1 MSQTDAT
8 YDIVIAGGGTAGCII
23 AGRLAAADPSLKI
36 LVLEAGPPTL
46 DDVLHT
52 QPARYL
58 YHLRPDSTTVKF
70 NVAKP
75 SPHVAGRSIVVP
87 CGQCLGGGSSVNFTM
102 YTRAA
107 ASDYQDWETVH
118 GNKGWGFNDL
128 LPLLRKCETYQVAPG
143 KETHGYEG
151 PLKVSYG
158 GLYSNIGKDF
168 LDIAAQYDKTRG
180 RTDDPNSLL
189 EINAYGRW
197 QKWIDAKTGKRSD
210 TAHHYVYNQSHQ
222 RNLHVK
228 TGYLVKRVIFENN
241 RAVGVE
247 YIPNVRFQPDASLE
261 PLIARASKLV
271 VLSAGT
277 FGSPAILERSGIGAA
292 AVLEQAGV
300 AQRVDLPGV
309 GENYQDHQV
318 IFAPFCASE
327 ESATLDGI
335 VRSEPEE
342 VEKWSAQWAQDGQG
356 LMASNALDAGVK
368 IRPSPEELKAVGPD
382 FAPRWQEYF
391 ADAPDKPIMWLGPIS
406 VFTGDPSIA
415 PARKYFGI
423 GYFVEYPASI
433 GHVHI
438 TSGEDVN
445 APADFDPAYLTGTGD
460 LAIMNYGYKRA
471 REFARRMP
479 AYRGEFTPMHPA
491 FPEGSTVVCKMGAMP
506 VAVDAPDLE
515 YTPEE
520 ERAIEEYTRQF
531 VGTAWHS
538 LGTCAMKSR
547 DKGGVVDPKLN
558 VYGVEGLKVADLSV
572 APSNVSANTYS
583 TAVLIG
589 EKAAVTI
596 AEELG
601 LTGI

>member
-1 MSQTDAT
+1 MSQSEVV

-36 LVLEAGPPTL
+36 LVIEAGPPTL

-70 NVAKP
+70 NVGKP
-75 SPHVAGRSIVVP
+75 SPHVAGRSIIVP
-87 CGQCLGGGSSVNFTM
+87 CGQCVGGGSSVNFTM

-107 ASDYQDWETVH
+107 ASDYQDWKIVY
-118 GNKGWGFNDL
+118 GNSGWGFDDL
-128 LPLLRKCETYQVAPG
+128 LPLLRKCETYEVAPN
-143 KETHGYEG
+143 KDSHGYNG

-158 GLYSNIGKDF
+158 GLYSNVGKDF
-168 LDIAAQYDKTRG
+168 LDVAGKYDKTRG
-180 RTDDPNSLL
+180 TTDDPNSLL

-197 QKWIDAKTGKRSD
+197 QKWIDGTTGKRSD
-210 TAHHYVYNQSHQ
+210 TAHHYLYNQGHNT
-222 RNLHVK
+222 NLHVK
-228 TGYLVKRVIFENN
+228 TGYRVKRIIFEGT

-247 YIPNVRFQPDASLE
+247 YVPNARFNPDISPE
-261 PLIARASKLV
+261 PVVARASKLV

-277 FGSPAILERSGIGAA
+277 FGSPAILERSGIGGAN
-292 AVLEQAGV
+292 VLKNAGV
-300 AQRVDLPGV
+300 EQRVDLPGV

-327 ESATLDGI
+327 DSQTLDEI
-335 VRSEPEE
+335 VRSEPDAID
-342 VEKWSAQWAQDGQG
+342 KWTVQWAKDGQG

-368 IRPSPEELKAVGPD
+368 IRPSPAELAVIGPD
-382 FAPRWQEYF
+382 FAARWKEYF

-438 TSGEDVN
+438 TSGDDVD
-445 APADFDPAYLTGTGD
+445 APADFDPAYLSGAGD
-460 LAIMNYGYKRA
+460 LAILNYGYKRA

-479 AYRGEFTPMHPA
+479 AYRGEFAPMHPS
-491 FPEGSTVVCKMGAMP
+491 FPEGSKVACRMDTKP
-506 VAVDAPDLE
+506 VSVDEPDLE

-520 ERAIEEYTRQF
+520 EKAIEEYTRRI

-538 LGTCAMKSR
+538 LGTCSMKPR
-547 DKGGVVDPKLN
+547 DKGGVVDSKLN
-558 VYGVEGLKVADLSV
+558 VYGVEGLKVADMSI
-572 APSNVSANTYS
+572 APGNVSANTYS

-589 EKAAVTI
+589 EKAAVII
-596 AEELG
+596 AEALG
-601 LTGI
+601 ISGV